1 MSSLQRLE
9 AIGILCLIIM
19 AAPFSISSQED
30 SNDIDALFEDEIVV
44 QQDRETSSQK
54 ESQDSLNRQ
63 TNPLQSFLKTETV
76 KIGGSISG
84 TVQSSWL

>member
-44 QQDRETSSQK
+44 QQDRETSS
-54 ESQDSLNRQ
+54 
-63 TNPLQSFLKTETV
+63 
-76 KIGGSISG
+76 
-84 TVQSSWL
+84 